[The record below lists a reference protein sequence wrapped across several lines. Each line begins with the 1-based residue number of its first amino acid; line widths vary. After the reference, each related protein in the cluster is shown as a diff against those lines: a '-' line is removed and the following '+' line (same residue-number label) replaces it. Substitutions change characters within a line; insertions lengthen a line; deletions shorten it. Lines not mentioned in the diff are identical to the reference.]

1 LTGQRPRGNWAGMTS
16 EHLTALLQVASVT
29 TDSEGWQHPAEGR
42 SMTLL
47 LAHDGATL
55 SISRICAIRFENKLV
70 QARTNQGEHYVVS
83 LDDVFAGSVD
93 SPKDVGRKA
102 GFV

>member
-1 LTGQRPRGNWAGMTS
+1 MTP
-16 EHLTALLQVASVT
+16 EHLSALLQVAAVT

-42 SMTLL
+42 SLTLH

-55 SISRICAIRFENKLV
+55 SVSRICALRSDGKLV
-70 QARTNQGEHYVVS
+70 YAKSTQGEQYVVS
-83 LDDVFAGSVD
+83 LEDLYAGSVEG
-93 SPKDVGRKA
+93 PKEAGRKA